1 VTALANLGMSTQL
14 ALFGLFLA
22 LGHPLGFAWFAVGEL
37 AVVTLAL
44 LPQRTPIVDDI
55 AEEIA

>member
-1 VTALANLGMSTQL
+1 
-14 ALFGLFLA
+14 LFVA